1 MSATTQTVE
10 ISDVRSDIYGL
21 LEQVNRGKT
30 RVLVEK
36 DGIPL
41 AMIVS
46 PEDGRR
52 LEGLE
57 DEEEDPFAIL
67 DEMAAAFRGVPAE
80 EIERETEKALAEV
93 RAEMRAERAA
103 ARAAAARG

>member
-1 MSATTQTVE
+1 MSTMTQTVE
-10 ISDVRSDIYGL
+10 LSEVEGEIGGL
-21 LEQVNRGKT
+21 LERVNRGEA

-36 DGIPL
+36 GGVPF

-57 DEEEDPFAIL
+57 DEDEDPFAIL

-80 EIERETEKALAEV
+80 EIERETEKAVAEV

-103 ARAAAARG
+103 RAAAARG

>member
-1 MSATTQTVE
+1 MSTTTQTVE
-10 ISDVRSDIYGL
+10 LSDVPGEIGGL
-21 LEQVNRGKT
+21 LERVNRGET

-36 DGIPL
+36 GGVPF

-46 PEDGRR
+46 PEDWQRR
-52 LEGLE
+52 EE
-57 DEEEDPFAIL
+57 WADEEEDPFAIL

-80 EIERETEKALAEV
+80 EIERETEKAVAEV

-103 ARAAAARG
+103 RAAAARG